1 MGVHTGP
8 GSSRKGTGDK
18 CVAEGRPRGE
28 LGRFEMTQRGAAT
41 ALLGFKNTQ
50 VGVGTPADPGG
61 PLPALFYHQQTRSV
75 RSLPTSVGRN
85 GKTKVRLSKLTV
97 CSGVRSSLSLFQTIL
112 PGRQNKVNRNRPTFI
127 YSFTML
133 RTVGRF
139 LFTLFYLYVNIY
151 SIMSNFQMPPF

>member
-8 GSSRKGTGDK
+8 RSSHKETGDK

-28 LGRFEMTQRGAAT
+28 LERFEMTQRGAAT

-50 VGVGTPADPGG
+50 VGVGTPARPWWS
-61 PLPALFYHQQTRSV
+61 PACTFLPSADKVSEVSANLCH
-75 RSLPTSVGRN
+75 SVGRN
-85 GKTKVRLSKLTV
+85 GKTKVRLSKLT
-97 CSGVRSSLSLFQTIL
+97 LFQTIL